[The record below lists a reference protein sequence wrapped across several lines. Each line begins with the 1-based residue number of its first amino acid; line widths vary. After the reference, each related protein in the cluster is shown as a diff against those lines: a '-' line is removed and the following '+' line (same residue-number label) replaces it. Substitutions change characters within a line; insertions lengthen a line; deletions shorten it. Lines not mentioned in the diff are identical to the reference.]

1 MKKFFLSCVV
11 SLCITA
17 AVTQPA
23 SAAEGIWV
31 EDGWTCADWAK
42 RPKGISPIEHHLTGI
57 LNGMSIGANLNLWG
71 LPTPVNREQLFYWM
85 DQYCAN
91 NPLKALMEGAVDFAI
106 ERRGAAWADSFKQ

>member
-23 SAAEGIWV
+23 SAV
-31 EDGWTCADWAK
+31 EISTVDAWTCADWAK

>member
-1 MKKFFLSCVV
+1 MPMRLLRCVMP
-11 SLCITA
+11 STA
-17 AVTQPA
+17 ARNLNCPILKLDDISSWA
-23 SAAEGIWV
+23 S
-31 EDGWTCADWAK
+31 
-42 RPKGISPIEHHLTGI
+42 PLEHHLTGL
-57 LNGMSIGANLNLWG
+57 LNGLSIGSDLNLWG